1 MNALIVYKLLYKCI
15 GNEDEERVHSFR
27 QILEEVH
34 ES

>member
-15 GNEDEERVHSFR
+15 GNGDEESVHSFR